1 MTCALVGFLVSLGI
15 FSPGSAKRFWRVD
28 VPDRLTKSSEMVDDT
43 IGSDEEVVPNA
54 WAVEA
59 AVGALK
65 VLLGELATEE
75 VAKLEV
81 ADVVGVVDEAT
92 PAVGTTVEGP
102 VAGLL
107 IVGVRLSAGW
117 VDTVDAVVGEVR
129 RNAANFIRLET
140 RLVGEVLDSFSGS
153 LSMMEVLILEK
164 DELGELI

>member
-1 MTCALVGFLVSLGI
+1 
-15 FSPGSAKRFWRVD
+15 
-28 VPDRLTKSSEMVDDT
+28 
-43 IGSDEEVVPNA
+43 
-54 WAVEA
+54 
-59 AVGALK
+59 LK